1 MLLFAIIGCMEYGLI
16 DKGYDENLA
25 GDYETPSEP
34 KTFGDEFSEEETVID
49 EEEVEEPVIEE
60 EVIEEEIVEDPYV
73 VANIDGSAEFLYA
86 SDFGWTSISEAHG
99 WYDDFILLPTVE
111 VEETRFVCGLNGDNV
126 IECECVGNG
135 NCSAFDGKTAGFID
149 ASVSYKQVSNGRKLL
164 CGLGFDGTVDCWDGL
179 NREFPMEGEYDMISA
194 NNHEVCGIRSS
205 DKSVAC
211 FDDDPQLGYWMNYES
226 TRVFDTIK
234 GQGIFCGSGA
244 DFIECWE
251 NDVQK
256 VLIEGITGLVQFDNN
271 DEVMCYE
278 DANGIQ
284 CVQIRHTFSDCLT
297 EGIPTGTGE
306 LKVFQRSELS
316 VALVNENTETVWGDI
331 VCE

>member
-16 DKGYDENLA
+16 DKGL
-25 GDYETPSEP
+25 GDNVGGYETPSEP
-34 KTFGDEFSEEETVID
+34 KVFGDELSEEETVVED
-49 EEEVEEPVIEE
+49 TGSFEEDIVEE
-60 EVIEEEIVEDPYV
+60 IEEEIVEDPYV

-86 SDFGWTSISEAHG
+86 SQFGWSSISEAHG
-99 WYDDFILLPTVE
+99 WYDDFIMLPTVE
-111 VEETRFVCGLNGDNV
+111 VENTRFVCGLNVEDT
-126 IECECVGNG
+126 IECECIGNG

-149 ASVSYKQVSNGRKLL
+149 EGVSYKQVSNGRDLL
-164 CGLGFDGTVDCWDGL
+164 CGLNFDGTVDCWDGL
-179 NREFPMEGEYDMISA
+179 NRSFVVEGEYDMISA

-211 FDDDPQLGYWMNYES
+211 FDDDFQLGYWMNYES
-226 TRVFDTIK
+226 NRVFDTVK
-234 GQGIFCGSGA
+234 GQGVFCGSGA

-251 NDVQK
+251 NENQK
-256 VLIEGITGLVQFDNN
+256 VLIEGIDGLVQFDNN

-278 DANGIQ
+278 DASGIS
-284 CVQIRHTFSDCLT
+284 CVQIRHDFSDCLT
-297 EGIPTGTGE
+297 EGIPTGSGE

-316 VALVNENTETVWGDI
+316 VALVNENTETVWGEI

>member
-34 KTFGDEFSEEETVID
+34 KTFGDELSEETVID
-49 EEEVEEPVIEE
+49 EDTGSFEEPVTE

-99 WYDDFILLPTVE
+99 WYDDFILLPTSE

-149 ASVSYKQVSNGRKLL
+149 DSVSYKQVSNGRLLL
-164 CGLGFDGTVDCWDGL
+164 CGLGFDGSVDCWDGL
-179 NREFPMEGEYDMISA
+179 NREFVVEGEYDMISA

-211 FDDDPQLGYWMNYES
+211 FDDDFQLGYWMNYES
-226 TRVFDTIK
+226 NRVFDTIK
-234 GQGIFCGSGA
+234 GQGVFCGSGA

-278 DANGIQ
+278 DANGIS
-284 CVQIRHTFSDCLT
+284 CVQIRNTFSDCLT

>member
-1 MLLFAIIGCMEYGLI
+1 LNEY
-16 DKGYDENLA
+16 D
-25 GDYETPSEP
+25 T
-34 KTFGDEFSEEETVID
+34 
-49 EEEVEEPVIEE
+49 
-60 EVIEEEIVEDPYV
+60 
-73 VANIDGSAEFLYA
+73 
-86 SDFGWTSISEAHG
+86 
-99 WYDDFILLPTVE
+99 
-111 VEETRFVCGLNGDNV
+111 
-126 IECECVGNG
+126 IECECIGEG
-135 NCSAFDGKTAGFID
+135 DCSLYDGKTAEFID
-149 ASVSYKQVSNGRKLL
+149 DSQYKQVSNGRKLL
-164 CGLGFDGTVDCWDGL
+164 CGLGFDGSVDCWDDLG
-179 NREFPMEGEYDMISA
+179 RSFSMEGSYDSISA

-211 FDDDPQLGYWMNYES
+211 FDEDPFVGYWMNYES
-226 TRVFDTIK
+226 NRVFDTVK
-234 GQGIFCGSGA
+234 GQGVFCGSGV

-278 DANGIQ
+278 DASGIS
-284 CVQIRHTFSDCLT
+284 CVQIRNTFSSCLT
-297 EGIPTGTGE
+297 EGIPTGSGE